1 MSNRVLKR
9 PMFRRGG
16 MANQGIMTGLEDR
29 SGYQDGELVTE
40 TQTVDEGPGFFKSI
54 MNFINPTSG
63 EVIERMQ
70 KVQEAPSL
78 GEKLFSPSGEIE
90 FRTQAEALE
99 YMKNNP
105 NYKGKLKIRES
116 GEEIDLGAISEA
128 TTEQGTGIFGNDTGG
143 STVNTATGE
152 PESAADQMKSVYED
166 ILPLLQSTLGVDDSE
181 LNRQRYLE
189 LAKFGANLMAQP
201 GGSLTRAIGAAAQD
215 PIEGLTRIAET
226 KRQGKRKPAEIA
238 ISAAMDIYKDKINN
252 PTAQKIKTIARLG
265 NVSEEEVA
273 KSLLVST
280 GEQQIK
286 ADTTKYLLDGASQRL
301 GLNGPEG
308 LNYASQITRLIDKG
322 FTSIAGKFTET
333 RPEAEDLGQEEI
345 GNYYVDLNGDLL
357 RWNGKTFLTLED
369 AGFVDQKKK

>member
-29 SGYQDGELVTE
+29 SGYQDGELVTQPVTE
-40 TQTVDEGPGFFKSI
+40 DKGIFTKIFEFL
-54 MNFINPTSG
+54 NPTSG

-70 KVQEAPSL
+70 KVKEAPPL
-78 GEKLFSPSGEIE
+78 TDIFTKPSGEIE

-105 NYKGKLKIRES
+105 DYKGKLKIRES

-128 TTEQGTGIFGNDTGG
+128 TTEQGTGIFGKDTGG

>member
-29 SGYQDGELVTE
+29 SGYQDGELVTQPVTE
-40 TQTVDEGPGFFKSI
+40 DKGIFTKIFEFL
-54 MNFINPTSG
+54 NPTSG

-70 KVQEAPSL
+70 NVQQAPSL

-105 NYKGKLKIRES
+105 DYKGKLKIRES
-116 GEEIDLGAISEA
+116 GEEIDLSAISEA
-128 TTEQGTGIFGNDTGG
+128 TTEQGTGIFDNDTGG

-201 GGSLTRAIGAAAQD
+201 GGSLTRAIGAAAQE

-280 GEQQIK
+280 GEQQIE

-308 LNYASQITRLIDKG
+308 LNYAAQITKLIDKG

-369 AGFVDQKKK
+369 TGFVDQKKK

>member
-29 SGYQDGELVTE
+29 SGYQDGELVTQPVTE
-40 TQTVDEGPGFFKSI
+40 DKGIFTKIFEFL
-54 MNFINPTSG
+54 NPTSG

-70 KVQEAPSL
+70 DVQQAPSL

-90 FRTQAEALE
+90 FRTQEEALE

-105 NYKGKLKIRES
+105 DYKGKLKIRES
-116 GEEIDLGAISEA
+116 GEEIDLGAISET

-286 ADTTKYLLDGASQRL
+286 ADTTKYILDGASQRL

-308 LNYASQITRLIDKG
+308 LNYASQITRLIDEG
-322 FTSIAGKFTET
+322 LTSIAGKFTET